1 MMTVTE
7 QVLKVFQD
15 NKEPM
20 RPGEVAEKAG
30 LDRKEVDKAI
40 KTLKN
45 EGKIISPKRCFYSI
59 AE

>member
-1 MMTVTE
+1 MSVTE
-7 QVLKVFQD
+7 QVLKVFQE
-15 NKEPM
+15 NKEPL

-30 LDRKEVDKAI
+30 LDRKDVDKAI
-40 KTLKN
+40 KALRA